1 MQSLFK
7 IIMKISLAFTVA
19 AVLCLLFQNSSVAQT
34 IKIRPNKEISMEVSI
49 NTDNKALIKWV
60 SQSDHQA
67 IRFIVQRSKDN
78 ETYFDIREIEVKH
91 EAVEAGQQL
100 QFAFTDSKFLRSI
113 EYYRLMEYEA
123 NGQSHIYSPLIL
135 KPNSPVSIVRN
146 GEISLVRVM
155 VEDSKNL
162 TVLVSTETGLGVPCE
177 FEISDSNDVI
187 LKPAYSLNGGNYLVK
202 LRSSSGEKQFKFTVK
217 SDDIL

>member
-1 MQSLFK
+1 MKTSLT
-7 IIMKISLAFTVA
+7 FTVA
-19 AVLCLLFQNSSVAQT
+19 AVLCLLVQNFSAAQT

-49 NTDNKALIKWV
+49 NTDNKALIKWT

-67 IRFIVQRSKDN
+67 TRFIVQRSKDN
-78 ETYFDIREIEVKH
+78 ETFFDIREIEVKH

-100 QFAFTDSKFLRSI
+100 QFAFTDSKFLRGV
-113 EYYRLMEYEA
+113 EYYRIMEYEV
-123 NGQSHIYSPLIL
+123 NGQSHIYSPLSL
-135 KPNSPVSIVRN
+135 KPISPVSIIRN

-162 TVLVSTETGLGVPCE
+162 LALVSTETGLGVPCE